1 MDSTGCFRCGM
12 HNAMGKFKRVCRDCG
27 YSHMSIEL
35 KEALRQVANYLW
47 KLQKDVNKDAQEYRI
62 ESALDWARHSLE
74 TGGSPV
80 NALGRQ
86 ILRGMIDWRDYY
98 PEGMGDDYDF
108 DAGVVYP
115 VVVKTLMPRL
125 MSEEEDVLSGG
136 GGPEG
141 TFHIALDGIVQNMQV
156 RGPLTAKTS
165 YGRLTPHKMALQ
177 IKMEEWAFEM
187 WTETQRLWHKDSL
200 RDKET

>member
-1 MDSTGCFRCGM
+1 
-12 HNAMGKFKRVCRDCG
+12 
-27 YSHMSIEL
+27 
-35 KEALRQVANYLW
+35 
-47 KLQKDVNKDAQEYRI
+47 
-62 ESALDWARHSLE
+62 LD
-74 TGGSPV
+74 
-80 NALGRQ
+80 
-86 ILRGMIDWRDYY
+86 
-98 PEGMGDDYDF
+98 
-108 DAGVVYP
+108 
-115 VVVKTLMPRL
+115 
-125 MSEEEDVLSGG
+125 EEEDVLSGG

-141 TFHIALDGIVQNMQV
+141 TFHIALDSIVQNMQV